1 MTPDLD
7 LNKSVWTKTRGGI
20 TAIGTWVR
28 VEGDFRP
35 CMVLIRAGSEY
46 DDRLIPCVI
55 LQDRAWVYDEA
66 TGDPAEAART
76 LALFAPYLGLAL
88 TDARSCMRLMLFIND
103 MLGDLLH
110 IPPYQHDRDAPVVS
124 EITLINHTTGKS
136 LESEMRDV

>member
-46 DDRLIPCVI
+46 DDRLVPCVVM
-55 LQDRAWVYDEA
+55 QDRAWIWDEKI
-66 TGDPAEAART
+66 GDPAEAAGT
-76 LALFAPYLGLAL
+76 IALFAPYLGLSL
-88 TDARSCMRLMLFIND
+88 TDAPACIRLSFFIND
-103 MLGDLLH
+103 LLGDLLH
-110 IPPYQHDRDAPVVS
+110 IPPYTPDRDAPVVS
-124 EITLINHTTGKS
+124 EITLINHTTGTS
-136 LESEMRDV
+136 VESEMRDV